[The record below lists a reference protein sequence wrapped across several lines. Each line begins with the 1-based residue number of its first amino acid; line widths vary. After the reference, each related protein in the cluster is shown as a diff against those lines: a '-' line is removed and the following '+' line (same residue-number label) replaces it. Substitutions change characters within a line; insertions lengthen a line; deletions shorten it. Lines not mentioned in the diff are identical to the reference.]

1 MSGRR
6 RSRARGNAL
15 VEFVLV
21 LPFFL
26 MVALGAID
34 WGWYF
39 VVREVVTNATRQAAR
54 VGAAAPVSSIRTDAE
69 TAARSYLQAAL
80 GPAYD
85 RAPDVRVENC
95 QRAAY
100 PCVIVRYESF
110 PVVPQRSTSSLSGLI
125 AWTLVPPT
133 VTVQSQ
139 MRVEP

>member
-6 RSRARGNAL
+6 RSRERGNAL

-26 MVALGAID
+26 VVALGAID

-54 VGAAAPVSSIRTDAE
+54 VGAAAPAGSTRSDAVNAGRT
-69 TAARSYLQAAL
+69 YLRAAL

-85 RAPDVRVENC
+85 RAPDVTVAPC
-95 QRAAY
+95 PGAGFSCVTAVYAAL
-100 PCVIVRYESF
+100 
-110 PVVPQRSTSSLSGLI
+110 PVVPQRPTSSLSGLI
-125 AWTLVPPT
+125 AWTLVPAT